1 LQRAPSSGG
10 GGDGLLAADLLGAK
24 GLGLLRWSSR
34 RMLCMPDEE
43 ERGGITMGIRADLD
57 RGKGRGGCGE
67 GEGESAE
74 LWPVGWMDRI
84 ERSRGG

>member
-1 LQRAPSSGG
+1 M
-10 GGDGLLAADLLGAK
+10 LAADLLGAK
-24 GLGLLRWSSR
+24 GLDLLRWSSR

-84 ERSRGG
+84 ERSRGGG